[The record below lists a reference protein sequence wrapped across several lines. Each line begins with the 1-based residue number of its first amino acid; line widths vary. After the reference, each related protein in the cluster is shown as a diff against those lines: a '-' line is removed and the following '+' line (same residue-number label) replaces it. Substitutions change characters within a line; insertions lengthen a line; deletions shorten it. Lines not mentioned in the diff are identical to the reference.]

1 MSTYQ
6 HLPLLQQIC
15 LGTIGVLELTFFI
28 YLLVSVCLLH
38 LRRRYCLL
46 TFTLT
51 FTTYILVQSLSD
63 MGRFFFFDPP
73 LPLSPLAH
81 WIGKLPWLAVALFL
95 LLLFCCGAALF
106 YHLQRSKKNTLTPN
120 SIKESLDALPD
131 GVCFATADGIPLLI
145 NVTMNRLCGV
155 LFDCELLNAQHFW
168 TDLTELPQRE
178 TNGVLLR
185 TQPILTIQIPDGTI
199 WGFQRSRLPLTDFQV
214 WELVAYD

>member
-28 YLLVSVCLLH
+28 YLLVSVCILH
-38 LRRRYCLL
+38 SRRRYCLL
-46 TFTLT
+46 AFTLT
-51 FTTYILVQSLSD
+51 FITYILVQSLSD
-63 MGRFFFFDPP
+63 MGRDPP

-185 TQPILTIQIPDGTI
+185 TSPFLLSK
-199 WGFQRSRLPLTDFQV
+199 FQTEPSGASNAAAFR
-214 WELVAYD
+214 

>member
-28 YLLVSVCLLH
+28 YLLVSVCILH
-38 LRRRYCLL
+38 SRRRYCLL
-46 TFTLT
+46 AFTLT

-145 NVTMNRLCGV
+145 NVTMNRLAGYC
-155 LFDCELLNAQHFW
+155 
-168 TDLTELPQRE
+168 LTANCSTPS
-178 TNGVLLR
+178 TFG
-185 TQPILTIQIPDGTI
+185 LT
-199 WGFQRSRLPLTDFQV
+199 
-214 WELVAYD
+214 